1 MTSESRSP
9 ASASCGAATIRHA
22 VYFAPGRES
31 PWWAFGA
38 SWLGR
43 DDIRDAPVAQ
53 PATAARSR
61 AELEALTAEPRRY
74 GFHATLKA
82 PFRLSGRHSGD
93 DLVARLEHF
102 AAGQRR
108 IPLGRLEPQWM
119 DGFVALVPAAP
130 PAALQALAAACVTGL
145 DDLRAPL
152 SEAERTRRPLAA
164 QDLRGHELLERFGYP
179 HVLERFRFHMT
190 LTGPVDAATA
200 REVIAQV
207 ADPVARLNAQAPLV
221 LDRLC
226 LFVQPDPRA
235 PFRRVAEAELA
246 P

>member
-9 ASASCGAATIRHA
+9 ATASCGAATIRHA

-53 PATAARSR
+53 PATGARSR

-108 IPLGRLEPQWM
+108 IPLGRLEPLWM

-130 PAALQALAAACVTGL
+130 VAALQTMAAACVIEL
-145 DDLRAPL
+145 DDLRAPMTPT
-152 SEAERTRRPLAA
+152 ERERRLVDA
-164 QDLRGHELLERFGYP
+164 QDPRGRELVELYGYP
-179 HVLERFRFHMT
+179 YVMERFRFHMT

-207 ADPVARLNAQAPLV
+207 ADPVASLNEQAPLM

-226 LFVQPDPRA
+226 LFVQPDPWA